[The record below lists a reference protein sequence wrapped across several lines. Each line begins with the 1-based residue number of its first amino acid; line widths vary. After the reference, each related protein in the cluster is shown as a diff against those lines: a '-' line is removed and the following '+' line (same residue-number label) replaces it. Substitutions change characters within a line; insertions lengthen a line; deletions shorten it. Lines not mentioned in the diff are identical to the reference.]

1 MSNYLDRFRTA
12 AQKAGTQATT
22 FASQASRQLSEQ
34 AKIAQ
39 AGFSLPKECQRAATI
54 LQGFL
59 ADPSHPDT
67 ALNAIPKAVLNNAKG
82 LAVFSVAKA
91 GFLWS
96 GKVGSGVVVARLEDG
111 SWSAP
116 SCIAT
121 GGVGFGFQIGAD
133 ISEFVVVMN
142 SHDAVRSFALAGNLQ
157 IGGSLSA
164 SAGPIGTGGAIQSAL
179 AHPAPM
185 FSYSRSKGLF
195 AGISLEGTLLVER
208 KDANRDF
215 YGQVIPAADL
225 LGGKVPAPEAA
236 SALYEVV
243 EAAEAIDETGLP
255 EQAFVPQAPDM
266 GGQAA
271 AADTGAYDLGG
282 NGGGGAAAAS
292 AVPAGAAPTSTAGAA
307 GKKQATVFDADAAEQ
322 EKQ

>member
-1 MSNYLDRFRTA
+1 MSSNYLDRFRSA
-12 AQKAGTQATT
+12 ANKAGVQATA
-22 FASQASRQLSEQ
+22 FAQQTSRQLGEQ

-39 AGFSLPKECQRAATI
+39 AGFALPKECDRAAKI

-59 ADPSHPDT
+59 ADPSDPDT

-82 LAVFSVAKA
+82 LAVFSVVKA

-96 GKVGSGVVVARLEDG
+96 GKFGSGVVVARLPDG

-133 ISEFVVVMN
+133 LSEFVVVMN
-142 SHDAVRSFALAGNLQ
+142 SDDAVRSFALAGNLQ
-157 IGGSLSA
+157 IGGSLSTA
-164 SAGPIGTGGAIQSAL
+164 IGPIGTGGAIQAAI

-195 AGISLEGTLLVER
+195 AGISLEGTILVER
-208 KDANRDF
+208 KDANKEF
-215 YGQVIPAADL
+215 YGQPIPAIDL
-225 LGGKVPAPEAA
+225 LSGKVPAPEAA

-243 EAAEAIDETGLP
+243 EAAEAIDESG
-255 EQAFVPQAPDM
+255 VPQQAYVP
-266 GGQAA
+266 GGPGDHNGGYDLNPQPHPAA
-271 AADTGAYDLGG
+271 STGA
-282 NGGGGAAAAS
+282 NTQSGAPS
-292 AVPAGAAPTSTAGAA
+292 GD
-307 GKKQATVFDADAAEQ
+307 KTVFDADHH
-322 EKQ
+322 